1 MWDAPTLERYAD
13 VVLRSCLA
21 VRSDDTIAI
30 HGEPAHRD
38 LIVALTASAYRHG
51 AGLVDVQFVEPR
63 VRRAR
68 VIEASEEGLARQPAW
83 AERRMRDLIA
93 ARGASIS
100 ISGPSEPT
108 LLNGID
114 PARSAR
120 ERTTRVPGQ
129 GPYLRAMMANRLRFC
144 VASFPLP
151 GWAAVAYPDRSP
163 TDAAALVAAD
173 LARFCRI
180 GPDDGEGVIA
190 WERHVE
196 GLARR
201 AQALTTLILDRIEL
215 RGPGTD
221 LVVGLA
227 PGAAFLAADER
238 TVYGDRFRANLPT
251 EEVFTSPDPRRVDGA
266 FRCTRPLT
274 LDGRR
279 ITGIAGRLAGGR
291 LVQIDADDAD
301 DRDYLARYL
310 ARDRGAGR
318 LGELALVDATSR
330 IGQSGRT
337 YGITLL
343 DENAVSHVA
352 FGSGFD
358 ASRPAGGSAVNRSAI
373 HVDVMFGAPDV
384 EVTGVTAAG
393 ARVPL
398 IADGL
403 WHADLA

>member
-21 VRSDDTIAI
+21 VRPDDTIAI

-68 VIEASEEGLARQPAW
+68 VVEATEEGLARQPAW

-100 ISGPSEPT
+100 INGPSEPT
-108 LLNGID
+108 LLNGVD
-114 PARSAR
+114 PGRSVR
-120 ERTTRVPGQ
+120 ERTSRVPGQ
-129 GPYLRAMMANRLRFC
+129 GAYLRAVMANRLRFC
-144 VASFPLP
+144 VVSYPLP
-151 GWAAVAYPDRSP
+151 GWAASAYPDLSP
-163 TDAAALVAAD
+163 QEATSRVADD
-173 LARFCRI
+173 LAWFCRI
-180 GPDDGEGVIA
+180 GPQDGLGTGA
-190 WERHVE
+190 WERHVDALSRRAE
-196 GLARR
+196 GLT
-201 AQALTTLILDRIEL
+201 ALALDRIEL

-227 PGAAFLAADER
+227 PGASFLAADER
-238 TVYGDRFRANLPT
+238 TVHGDRFRANLPT
-251 EEVFTSPDPRRVDGA
+251 EEVFTSPDPRRVDGT

-274 LDGRR
+274 LEGRR

-291 LVQIDADDAD
+291 IVEVDADEPD
-301 DRDYLARYL
+301 DRDFLAAYL

-318 LGELALVDATSR
+318 LGELALVDSTSR

-343 DENAVSHVA
+343 DENAVSHIA

-358 ASRPAGGSAVNRSAI
+358 ASRPSGAPRPNRSAI
-373 HVDVMFGAPDV
+373 HVDVMVGAPEVD
-384 EVTGVTAAG
+384 VTGVTVAG

-398 IADGL
+398 IADGV
-403 WHADLA
+403 WQGELA